1 MLDIPHEPAITLRC
15 SHMRQT
21 VRVTPRASSD
31 AIDGFDANGVLKV
44 RVTAAPADGAANE
57 AVSKLLAKALSL
69 PTRDVTLVS
78 GATNRNKVF
87 EIPLAEP
94 ELRARIEAAAA
105 RR

>member
-1 MLDIPHEPAITLRC
+1 
-15 SHMRQT
+15 MRLT

-31 AIDGFDANGVLKV
+31 TIDGFDDAGTLKV
-44 RVTAAPADGAANE
+44 RVAVPPADGAANG
-57 AVSKLLAKALSL
+57 AVTKLLAKALSL
-69 PTRDVTLVS
+69 PARDVTLVS

-94 ELRARIEAAAA
+94 EVLARIEAAAA